1 MTPLVRT
8 LAGLAGGWLA
18 TKAFGFVEALQAAN
32 GETHAKKLSS
42 RRSFTRNATLGAVGI
57 VVAQI
62 AGAFGLLLWPN
73 KTGAFGT
80 KITVAAANVPDVEGT
95 PFRWV
100 PGKFYLVHTQDGVEA
115 LYWKCVHLGCTVP
128 WIAAENHFHC
138 PCHGSVYEYDGSR
151 ISGPAP
157 RALDAMPVEVLD
169 SGDVVVDTNP
179 TSLIVRHEYTPADA
193 APYPA

>member
-18 TKAFGFVEALQAAN
+18 TKAFSLLEALQSAH
-32 GETHAKKLSS
+32 GETGARRLSS

-62 AGAFGLLLWPN
+62 TGAFGLLMWPN

-80 KITVAAANVPDVEGT
+80 EINIAATNVPDVEGE
-95 PFRWV
+95 PFKWA

-128 WIAAENHFHC
+128 WIAGEGRFIC
-138 PCHGSVYEYDGSR
+138 PCHGSVYEYNGTR

-157 RALDAMPVEVLD
+157 RALDAMPITV
-169 SGDVVVDTNP
+169 GDDGSVAVDTNP
-179 TSLIVRHEYTPADA
+179 SNLIIRDEYQPEHAT
-193 APYPA
+193 PYPA